1 VSERLTP
8 EQQLGVLYKQVNTLN
23 DDLPGDVLK
32 KLKLYAEILT
42 WTGKLHSESLKAW
55 KLAESKRK
63 ETVATVYSLDP
74 NGTSKEREMKAEMA
88 ASEFRREEAV
98 AEANCMRWK
107 NAYTSTTEYINIL
120 KIQLKDMKDLNQ
132 GGV

>member
-1 VSERLTP
+1 VSEKLTP
-8 EQQLGVLYKQVNTLN
+8 EQQLGVLYKEVNELE
-23 DDLPGDVLK
+23 DSLPGDVLK

-42 WTGKLHSESLKAW
+42 WTGKLHASSLKEW

-88 ASEFRREEAV
+88 ASDFRREEAV